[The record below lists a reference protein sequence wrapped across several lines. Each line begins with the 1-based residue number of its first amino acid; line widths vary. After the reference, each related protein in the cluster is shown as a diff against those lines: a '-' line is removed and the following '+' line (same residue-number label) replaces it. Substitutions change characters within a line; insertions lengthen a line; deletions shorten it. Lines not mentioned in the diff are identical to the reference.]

1 MARAILLRDVRR
13 LDPVAGLDDRI
24 DVLLED
30 GVIRRAGRGAG
41 DALLGQP
48 GVHVVEGRGRWLMPG
63 FVDLHVHFREPGE
76 EHKEDIA
83 SGLRAAVAGGFVA
96 VCAMANT
103 KPVNDARIITEL
115 MIARSKEAA
124 LARLHPIG
132 AVTKGLLGQELTEVA
147 DLRDAGAVGIS
158 DDGRCV
164 TNSLVMRRAL
174 EYARTFDMPV
184 IQHAEDHALTDGAD
198 MHEGAVST
206 RLGLRGWPRTA
217 EDVIIARDCIL
228 AEAAKARYH
237 VAHLSTKGAA
247 RLVAEAKGRGIA
259 VTAEVTPHHLLLTDE
274 AIAEGHGYRTSCKVN
289 PPLREADDVAALR
302 KALADGTIDAIA
314 TDHAPHHPRDKEVE
328 FSAARPG
335 MIGLEICLPLLL
347 DLVRTGELPLMRLIH
362 ALTAGPAKVVGIDVP
377 RAIEGA
383 RADLVLVEPEATFR
397 IERASLASKST
408 NTPFLGRE
416 VRGAVDATFVGGRLV
431 HVRHGSHGL
440 HGISST

>member
-1 MARAILLRDVRR
+1 
-13 LDPVAGLDDRI
+13 
-24 DVLLED
+24 
-30 GVIRRAGRGAG
+30 
-41 DALLGQP
+41 
-48 GVHVVEGRGRWLMPG
+48 
-63 FVDLHVHFREPGE
+63 
-76 EHKEDIA
+76 
-83 SGLRAAVAGGFVA
+83 
-96 VCAMANT
+96 
-103 KPVNDARIITEL
+103 
-115 MIARSKEAA
+115 
-124 LARLHPIG
+124 
-132 AVTKGLLGQELTEVA
+132 
-147 DLRDAGAVGIS
+147 
-158 DDGRCV
+158 
-164 TNSLVMRRAL
+164 
-174 EYARTFDMPV
+174 
-184 IQHAEDHALTDGAD
+184 

-217 EDVIIARDCIL
+217 EDIIVARDCIL

-274 AIAEGHGYRTSCKVN
+274 AIAEGFGYRTSCKVN
-289 PPLREADDVAALR
+289 PPLREAEDVQALR

-314 TDHAPHHPRDKEVE
+314 TDHAPHHATDKEVE

-347 DLVRTGELPLMRLIH
+347 DLVRTGDLPLMRLIH

-383 RADLVLVEPEATFR
+383 RADLVLIEPEATFR

-440 HGISST
+440 HGIPSS

>member
-1 MARAILLRDVRR
+1 LARAILLRDVRR

-24 DVLLED
+24 DVLVED

-41 DALLGQP
+41 DSLVGQP

-103 KPVNDARIITEL
+103 KPVNDVRAITEM

-147 DLRDAGAVGIS
+147 DLRDAGAVAIS

-174 EYARTFDMPV
+174 EYARTFDVPV

-217 EDVIIARDCIL
+217 EDIIVARDCIL

-274 AIAEGHGYRTSCKVN
+274 AIAEGFGYRTSCKVN
-289 PPLREADDVAALR
+289 PPLREAEDVQALR

-314 TDHAPHHPRDKEVE
+314 TDHAPHHATDKEVE

-347 DLVRTGELPLMRLIH
+347 DLVRTGDLPLMRLIH

-383 RADLVLVEPEATFR
+383 RADLVLIEPEATFR

-440 HGISST
+440 HGIPSS